1 MLAHS
6 RDADLCLGGELLSHC
21 ETGQHSCALHVSHL
35 QGSLLGTAVPVM
47 PPLVFP
53 GDNGSEQ
60 GRWTKG
66 IIALIPR
73 QSA

>member
-1 MLAHS
+1 MLAGS
-6 RDADLCLGGELLSHC
+6 RDADLCLGRELLSRC
-21 ETGQHSCALHVSHL
+21 ETGQNSCAVHVSHL
-35 QGSLLGTAVPVM
+35 QGSLMEAAIPAA

-53 GDNGSEQ
+53 GDSGSEQ

-73 QSA
+73 